1 MNQSE
6 KGASPKS
13 YPIVFS
19 GPMVRALLEGR
30 KAQTRRLIK
39 PQPEFEQRGIPGITG
54 SIPKWI
60 LPSVSDCPYGQPCD
74 LLWVRET
81 WQTGVSS
88 EGPQIAFASTRD
100 VWDID
105 AWNGKDYGAGTSFNY
120 GQCPKATW
128 YTWLPDLLAGREGI
142 WRPAIHIPRWASR
155 LTLELIEVRVQ
166 RLQEISEEDA
176 RAEGLSILT
185 KDDGRTWKYGI
196 PDHDGLPG
204 NDDDG
209 WHWADWNADL
219 RVAYARLW
227 ESLHGPGS
235 WLANP
240 WVWVVS
246 FAVHRQNVDELLKQ
260 RSAA

>member
-1 MNQSE
+1 VRPWAPRFLADRRPPARATFSE
-6 KGASPKS
+6 RPSHPVKQPHILDFKRSRNGLGQWVGAWDLNTQCGNAP
-13 YPIVFS
+13 
-19 GPMVRALLEGR
+19 
-30 KAQTRRLIK
+30 
-39 PQPEFEQRGIPGITG
+39 
-54 SIPKWI
+54 
-60 LPSVSDCPYGQPCD
+60 CPYGKPGD

-81 WQTGVSS
+81 WCRVDDRQHGGSVWVDFRATPRYSAERPAGWENEP
-88 EGPQIAFASTRD
+88 EGP
-100 VWDID
+100 D
-105 AWNGKDYGAGTSFNY
+105 ALNWKPS
-120 GQCPKATW
+120 
-128 YTWLPDLLAGREGI
+128 
-142 WRPAIHIPRWASR
+142 IHMPRWASR
-155 LTLELIEVRVQ
+155 LTLELTEVRVQ
-166 RLQEISEEDA
+166 RLQDISDADA

-196 PDHDGLPG
+196 PDRDGLPG

-209 WHWADWNADL
+209 WHWADWNADP

-246 FAVHRQNVDELLKQ
+246 FAVHRQNVDELLTQ